1 MKFNINNNEGK
12 IVFTFEC
19 DYNDPMVAVLFDAIK
34 PKEVTTTQP
43 VVETK
48 PEPAPVIVSP
58 PVTQTRTRR
67 TKAEIEQARLG
78 QQTTVTPVVETP
90 KVETTE
96 PVTEPQQTIVE
107 ETKTETTPKT
117 EPAPVKQTEIVVP
130 PTVQLKMDITTDSND
145 KMSMDIEAL
154 QFMIDG
160 DKLAGIKYV
169 KDKTGLDLN
178 SAKTYCD
185 NLWEKH
191 LAEK

>member
-1 MKFNINNNEGK
+1 MKFNINNDNGK
-12 IVFTFEC
+12 IVFTLEC

-34 PKEVTTTQP
+34 PKEVTTPQT

-48 PEPAPVIVSP
+48 PEPAPVIVTK
-58 PVTQTRTRR
+58 PVRQIRTRR
-67 TKAEIEQARLG
+67 TKSEIEKARLG
-78 QQTTVTPVVETP
+78 QQATVTPVVETI
-90 KVETTE
+90 E

-107 ETKTETTPKT
+107 EIKTETTPKT
-117 EPAPVKQTEIVVP
+117 EPSPVRQTEIVVP
-130 PTVQLKMDITTDSND
+130 PMVKLKMDITTDSDD

-160 DKLAGIKYV
+160 DKLASIKYV

-185 NLWEKH
+185 NLWERH
-191 LAEK
+191 LLEK